1 MVVTANDVDALNRA
15 SIERAG
21 AFVRIAGS
29 VLVVVGALGCAAWL
43 WSTIRTQQQ
52 LNGSLGFT
60 LGGDRPPIDVDL
72 VDRVDLFT
80 PYVGLL
86 VESALVIGFGLAL
99 RLIADFLVARSGGT
113 LTGFEPG
120 DVLT

>member
-1 MVVTANDVDALNRA
+1 
-15 SIERAG
+15 
-21 AFVRIAGS
+21 
-29 VLVVVGALGCAAWL
+29 
-43 WSTIRTQQQ
+43 
-52 LNGSLGFT
+52 LGFT